1 MRFSDPGYDTRE
13 PIFDSEYDGVEAPE
27 PEQPYPPCEVCG
39 RDSDGVTHY
48 GHYFCSSACARCF
61 DCEHRSGVACWYRMN
76 MGQRAGH
83 AWIKRV
89 KHCPVGRTVKEYLT
103 VQQTAKLGGSK

>member
-13 PIFDSEYDGVEAPE
+13 PVIDDEYEREREPE
-27 PEQPYPPCEVCG
+27 PEQIYPPCDLCG
-39 RDSDGVTHY
+39 SDGAGSDN
-48 GHYFCSSACARCF
+48 GHVFCSAECARCF
-61 DCEHRSGVACWYRMN
+61 ECEHRSGVACWYRMN

-89 KHCPVGRTVKEYLT
+89 KRCPKEK
-103 VQQTAKLGGSK
+103 QK

>member
-13 PIFDSEYDGVEAPE
+13 PVCDDHEPEREPE
-27 PEQPYPPCEVCG
+27 PEQPYPPCEICG
-39 RDSDGVTHY
+39 TEGNGADN
-48 GHYFCSSACARCF
+48 GHVFCSAECARCF
-61 DCEHRSGVACWYRMN
+61 GCEHRSGVACWYRMN

-89 KHCPVGRTVKEYLT
+89 KRCPKE
-103 VQQTAKLGGSK
+103 AKKCAD